1 VRRLQGLAA
10 LVDDLF
16 GDGTGLDQGQAA
28 VELALGKFRLGARI
42 RELTVRLLGDG
53 LKRPGIDDIEKI
65 AGFDECPVTK
75 LHAGDEAADPRAN
88 LDLFHRLE
96 PSGEFVPIRNGAFGW
111 LCDRDRRSSDGLR
124 RRLVTAADKVTAS
137 RTSTGPRLRLTRPWQ
152 KRILEAIV

>member
-1 VRRLQGLAA
+1 
-10 LVDDLF
+10 
-16 GDGTGLDQGQAA
+16 LDQGQAA

-96 PSGEFVPIRNGAFGW
+96 PPGEFVPIRNGAFGW

-124 RRLVTAADKVTAS
+124 RRLVPAAGQGDGQHNEHRPKTAADKTAADKTAAETNIGS
-137 RTSTGPRLRLTRPWQ
+137 YRLS
-152 KRILEAIV
+152 